1 MSDSKPMKTLYVVLT
16 KDCMLDCPFCFNHY
30 SDKYKKL
37 DKGVI
42 DTKTIIDTINDMDP
56 DSITFIGGEP
66 LLYPETIIDVLNYF
80 DLKDTMNKRSR
91 EWSVSSNLYYKNL
104 SQTQIEALDLLQ
116 RMSSEDIAIG
126 TSFSLDR
133 FRGMDSYFDRFVKN
147 MWRLDKIGINVGVTV
162 TVTEAQLDQNVLD
175 LKRVLERLKY
185 KSINLERCLFPMPK
199 TDTERRHL
207 EYVYRRIDE
216 YMKECFKV
224 FPKEKNYQYHRYY
237 DCAKY
242 GAPLMNP
249 NCSKVTKTLYS
260 HGLYNGCALNP
271 KAYIDSD
278 DNEDK
283 KALSKLQI
291 DKLQARC
298 LKCKFYKY
306 CRGDCECV
314 RGVCAFPKKTI
325 SYLIDEVKS
334 NEQMSLF

>member
-66 LLYPETIIDVLNYF
+66 LLYPETIINVLNYF

-91 EWSVSSNLYYKNL
+91 EWSVSSNFYYKNL

-162 TVTEAQLDQNVLD
+162 TITEAQLDQNALD

-185 KSINLERCLFPMPK
+185 KSINLSTSSF
-199 TDTERRHL
+199 
-207 EYVYRRIDE
+207 
-216 YMKECFKV
+216 
-224 FPKEKNYQYHRYY
+224 
-237 DCAKY
+237 
-242 GAPLMNP
+242 
-249 NCSKVTKTLYS
+249 
-260 HGLYNGCALNP
+260 
-271 KAYIDSD
+271 
-278 DNEDK
+278 
-283 KALSKLQI
+283 
-291 DKLQARC
+291 
-298 LKCKFYKY
+298 
-306 CRGDCECV
+306 
-314 RGVCAFPKKTI
+314 
-325 SYLIDEVKS
+325 
-334 NEQMSLF
+334 